1 MATLLNSA
9 NFSGRNGPHFHLDLY
24 YDLIATSI
32 ENNNH
37 TIRYYEYWRADPT
50 YYGSGST
57 VYGYIN
63 GSLVGTANSIS
74 AGENKLLG
82 TLDVVVPCDDLGNA
96 TASYSASIDTSWTL
110 GDASLSGSFGL
121 PTIPRASQPTATSGN
136 IEEAIVI
143 YTNRKSSVFTHTLKY
158 AFGSL
163 SGTIATGVTDSYA
176 WNLPST
182 FYAQIPNSSY
192 GMGTITCETY
202 NGSQLIGSKTCQ
214 FTAYASESKCK
225 PIISVMAKDINSIT
239 KNLTG
244 NDQDII
250 KFSSNVQVD
259 VSTTSK
265 NSATI
270 ASVSI
275 SSGDGRSING
285 TSGIF
290 IGAESNYFQATVKD
304 SRGFTSSD
312 EVTLDLIEYIKLTCN
327 TEVYRETQTSNTVH
341 ANISG
346 NYFNDTFGTVNNTL
360 TLEFRFKEKNTSE
373 WSDWSSLT
381 PTIQNNTYIFDGILR
396 NDLDYQKYYDF
407 EFRATDKINPVTT
420 QDSITAGIPIMG
432 LFEKFIEL
440 WGIKTFEII
449 EEEEEV

>member
-1 MATLLNSA
+1 MATLLNSV

-24 YDLIATSI
+24 YDLIASSI

-37 TIRYYEYWRADPT
+37 TIRYYEYWRADSG
-50 YYGSGST
+50 YYGSGAT

-63 GSLVGTANSIS
+63 GNLVGTANSIS

-96 TASYSASIDTSWTL
+96 TASYSASIDTSWAL

-136 IEEAIVI
+136 IEETIVI
-143 YTNRKSSVFTHTLKY
+143 YTNRKSDSFTHTLKY
-158 AFGSL
+158 SFGSL
-163 SGTIATGVTDSYA
+163 SGTIDTGITDSKT
-176 WNLPST
+176 WPIPIE
-182 FYAQIPNSSY
+182 FYSQIPNSSY
-192 GMGTITCETY
+192 GIGTITCETY
-202 NGSQLIGSKTCQ
+202 NGSQLIGTKSCQ
-214 FTAYASESKCK
+214 FTAYASEAKCK
-225 PIISVMAKDINSIT
+225 PTIYVTAKDINSVT

-244 NDQDII
+244 NDQDVI
-250 KFSSNVQVD
+250 KFASNVQVD
-259 VSTTSK
+259 VSVTSK

-275 SSGDGRSING
+275 LSGDGRSISG

-290 IGAESNYFQATVKD
+290 IGAESNYFQAIVKD

-360 TLEFRFKEKNTSE
+360 ILEFRYKEKNASV

-381 PTIQNNTYIFDGILR
+381 PTIQNNTYTFDGVLR

-407 EFRATDKINPVTT
+407 EFRATDKINPATT